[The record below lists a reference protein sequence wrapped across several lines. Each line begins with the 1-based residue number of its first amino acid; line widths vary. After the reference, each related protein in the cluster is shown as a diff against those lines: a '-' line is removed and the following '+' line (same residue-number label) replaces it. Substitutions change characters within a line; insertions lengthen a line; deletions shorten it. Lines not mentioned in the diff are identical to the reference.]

1 VGAGNR
7 KSWIKRPGR
16 LVYKEKWNDLSNCE
30 ALPVTA
36 TEFDAVIIGAG
47 HNGLTCGAYLA
58 KAGRRVLVLERR
70 PLIGGAAV
78 TEEFT
83 PGFRTSTFSY
93 VMSLLHPKV
102 IRDLELRDLGLT
114 VLPATDMFCPI
125 GSDDYIV
132 FSGDVRKT
140 AAQFARFSKHDGDIY
155 PLFDVWLNEAADIVR
170 KLLLDTPVDPSKRD
184 LRSLRELFKLAW
196 KYRRIGDKFYRL
208 VDLMTMSADDFLA
221 RWFEHSVTRAVLG
234 YYCSI
239 GTFAGPKT
247 PGSAYVV
254 LHHIMGEH
262 EGAGGWGFIRGGM
275 GAISEAIAESGRRH
289 GMQIRTDAE
298 VVRVEVAGGR
308 ASRVITAKGDEYTA
322 RAVVSNA
329 SCKVLFDRLIEPGH
343 LPADFL
349 KHIREYRTFSTAFKI
364 NVAAEAP
371 PRFSAFD
378 AAKCGFAAP
387 NYVHIGPTIE
397 YLQAAYEDACQGRWS
412 SRPFITAVMPST
424 VDDTLA
430 PRGKHVVNLF
440 GGHAPY
446 ELAGRSWDD
455 ERPAFVKNVFDTID
469 ELAPGFSDGI
479 IDSQVLLPPDIER
492 IINTP
497 QGHIFHGELSLEQL
511 FFQRPAPH
519 YADYRSPIR
528 GLYQCG
534 SSTHPGGGVS
544 GIPGH
549 NAAREILKDWNRLAR

>member
-1 VGAGNR
+1 MAT
-7 KSWIKRPGR
+7 GR
-16 LVYKEKWNDLSNCE
+16 YDVI
-30 ALPVTA
+30 
-36 TEFDAVIIGAG
+36 IIGAG

-58 KAGRRVLVLERR
+58 RAGRKTLVLERR
-70 PLIGGAAV
+70 GVVGGAAV
-78 TEEFT
+78 TEEFA
-83 PGFRTSTFSY
+83 PGFRASTFSY

-102 IRDLELRDLGLT
+102 IRDLGLRELGLT
-114 VLPATDMFCPI
+114 VLPATDLFCPV
-125 GSDDYIV
+125 GADDYIV
-132 FSGDVRKT
+132 LSGDAEET
-140 AAQFARFSKHDGDIY
+140 ARQFSRFSKRDGAAY
-155 PLFDVWLNEAADIVR
+155 PEFDAHLNEAAGVVR
-170 KLLLDTPVDPSKRD
+170 KLLLDTPVDPSRTDFKG
-184 LRSLRELFKLAW
+184 LKELVRLAW
-196 KYRRIGDKFYRL
+196 KYRRIGGNFYRV
-208 VDLMTMSADDFLA
+208 VDLLTMSADDYLS
-221 RWFEHSVTRAVLG
+221 RWFEHGVTRAVLG

-254 LHHIMGEH
+254 LHHLMGEH

-289 GMQIRTDAE
+289 GMEVRTGAE
-298 VVRVEVAGGR
+298 VAKVEVAGGR
-308 ASRVITAKGDEYTA
+308 ARRVVTAEGEEYEATA
-322 RAVVSNA
+322 VACNA
-329 SCKVLFDRLIEPGH
+329 SCKVLFERLVDPAE
-343 LPADFL
+343 LPPEFL
-349 KHIREYRTFSTAFKI
+349 RHIRGYRTFSTAFKI

-378 AAKCGFAAP
+378 PVECGFEAP
-387 NYVHIGPTIE
+387 NYVHIGPDID
-397 YLQAAYEDACQGRWS
+397 YLQAAYEDACHGRYS
-412 SRPFITAVMPST
+412 RRPFMTAVVPTM

-446 ELAGRSWDD
+446 ALDGESWEQARSGFL
-455 ERPAFVKNVFDTID
+455 RNVYDTVD
-469 ELAPGFSDGI
+469 ELAPGFSDGVI
-479 IDSQVLLPPDIER
+479 AEQLLLPPDIER

-519 YADYRSPIR
+519 YSDYRSPVR

-549 NAAREILKDWNRLAR
+549 NAAREILRDWSSLRA